1 MHPGGGQV
9 LPVQN
14 GPGQLKRQRSLF
26 YMYFMAFFSL
36 FVVKKTEGMEHYEKN
51 QDYLHPWPLYG

>member
-1 MHPGGGQV
+1 
-9 LPVQN
+9 
-14 GPGQLKRQRSLF
+14 
-26 YMYFMAFFSL
+26 MAFFSL